1 MRMQFSSPR
10 ITLLVA
16 EYHLAPISPF
26 CSYWC
31 FHGLRKILRLCVTQ
45 SVCVAIA
52 VIGFFLG
59 SVTQMRTGQ
68 TVWAQLNAFPAAYL
82 VAYGMVVLGSI
93 LNE

>member
-1 MRMQFSSPR
+1 MCAVH
-10 ITLLVA
+10 LLDFAIALMTTVN
-16 EYHLAPISPF
+16 
-26 CSYWC
+26 
-31 FHGLRKILRLCVTQ
+31 LCV
-45 SVCVAIA
+45 A

-59 SVTQMRTGQ
+59 FTTQLRTGQ